1 MPKKLAERRAFSREV
16 SREDEKKEEE
26 TVVRRRSGSNKS
38 NANRLSWHEAKP
50 TEDFKKH
57 KRTQSLCQDFNPEM
71 LQKSES
77 MSKIKSRSP
86 DLSIEEDRSEKLTR
100 SLEEP
105 NTKEKAILNKSE
117 LATVAETNENKRTF
131 VRLSDMDIRS
141 TVKAESRM
149 MGDGKS
155 HAKKVEETSW
165 IENKLMVRG
174 GRSGIR
180 SKSPG
185 KGLLMCH
192 SPNQDTDDSEM
203 SSMQSSV
210 DRSGLGKKK

>member
-1 MPKKLAERRAFSREV
+1 VVKRRPNASKGN
-16 SREDEKKEEE
+16 S
-26 TVVRRRSGSNKS
+26 
-38 NANRLSWHEAKP
+38 ANRLSWHEAKP
-50 TEDFKKH
+50 AEDPKKH
-57 KRTQSLCQDFNPEM
+57 KRTQSLCQDFKQDL

-86 DLSIEEDRSEKLTR
+86 DLSIDEDKSEKLTR

-105 NTKEKAILNKSE
+105 LPREKVAPNKSE
-117 LATVAETNENKRTF
+117 LEPVAEANESKRSF

-141 TVKAESRM
+141 TVKSENRHL
-149 MGDGKS
+149 GDGKS
-155 HAKKVEETSW
+155 VSRKVEETSW

-174 GRSGIR
+174 GRSSALR

-185 KGLLMCH
+185 KSVLMCH

-210 DRSGLGKKK
+210 DRSGLGEFFLPLRA